1 MLGNRHYYHEII
13 KKNVKAFGTL
23 FNNIQIER
31 KDPETGSVIRQEK
44 VALAYGPKSKFLA
57 RLDQDPSTE
66 RKVNITMPRIS
77 FEMTDITY
85 DSARKTSPIQKY
97 LKKGTAPTVTKVQ
110 YMPVPYN
117 LRFELGIL
125 SRNQDDA
132 LQILEQILPYFQ
144 PSFNVTVN
152 LIPDMDEKK
161 DLPIILNGITYE
173 DDYEGDMMR
182 RRSIVYTLDFILKT
196 YLYGPVSDAA
206 IIRKAT
212 VYESLGDF
220 QQHRKNLKI
229 DVTPRALTDKNN
241 DGQINDADSALL
253 MPDDDFGFNEG
264 ITLL

>member
-1 MLGNRHYYHEII
+1 MLGNRFYHEII

-23 FNNIQIER
+23 FNNIQIEKR
-31 KDPETGSVIRQEK
+31 DPDSGSVIRQEK

-66 RKVNITMPRIS
+66 RKVSITMPRIS
-77 FEMTDITY
+77 FEMTDISY
-85 DSARKTSPIQKY
+85 DPSRKTSPIQKY
-97 LKKGTAPTVTKVQ
+97 LKQNGNETKVQ
-110 YMPVPYN
+110 FMPVPYN
-117 LRFELGIL
+117 LGFELGIL

-152 LIPDMDEKK
+152 LIPEMDEKK
-161 DLPIILNGITYE
+161 DLPIILNDVSYE
-173 DDYEGDMMR
+173 DDYEDDMMR
-182 RRSIVYTLDFILKT
+182 RRSITYTLRFTLKT

-206 IIRKAT
+206 LIRKAT
-212 VYESLGDF
+212 VFESLGDF
-220 QQHRKNLKI
+220 NQHRRVLRY
-229 DVTPRALTDKNN
+229 DVTPESLIDRDGDNDIDAADDALV
-241 DGQINDADSALL
+241 